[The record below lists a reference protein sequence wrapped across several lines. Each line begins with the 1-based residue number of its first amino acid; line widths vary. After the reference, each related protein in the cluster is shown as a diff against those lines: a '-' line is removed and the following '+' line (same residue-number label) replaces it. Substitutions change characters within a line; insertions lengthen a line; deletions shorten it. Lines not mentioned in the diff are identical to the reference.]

1 MTLGVGG
8 KSFHQIFQMPYN
20 LNSINISRDADFI
33 IDHADISTIFEW
45 NEIFIMCARK
55 NGLQCVD
62 IFVVIRNIHY
72 FLGVNM
78 YHYNSLHRH
87 TIVCMVSKRWYNQ
100 KSWHMSKKIKRPFAW
115 LHLSLLWWD
124 MPSIDI
130 YQRSRFVWACKAS
143 WPCSF
148 SVLSQANLY

>member
-1 MTLGVGG
+1 MEKVFIKYFKYRTI
-8 KSFHQIFQMPYN
+8 QIPLIYQETQI
-20 LNSINISRDADFI
+20 LSLITQISVLFSNVKV
-33 IDHADISTIFEW
+33 ISEL
-45 NEIFIMCARK
+45 FIMCARK